1 MQSMTNIYYIYIYLY
16 IYIMVNTKYNIYM
29 LNTNRTQP
37 VQLTRSLTLVC
48 ALVVSVSQDLHLTAP
63 RTCPSPESVISQSRL
78 PHRSRCGS
86 MDSWKYKKN
95 INTTVSKKDN
105 QISSS
110 QLALFLHLIPAI
122 VIPTNRQNLMN
133 HIFANTTDIRASP
146 PQSLS

>member
-1 MQSMTNIYYIYIYLY
+1 
-16 IYIMVNTKYNIYM
+16 MV
-29 LNTNRTQP
+29 TQP
-37 VQLTRSLTLVC
+37 VQLTQALTLECVP
-48 ALVVSVSQDLHLTAP
+48 VVSVSQDLHLTDP

-78 PHRSRCGS
+78 PPRSRCGS
-86 MDSWKYKKN
+86 MDSWKCKKN

-110 QLALFLHLIPAI
+110 QLAVFLHLIPAI

>member
-1 MQSMTNIYYIYIYLY
+1 
-16 IYIMVNTKYNIYM
+16 MVNTKYNIYM

-86 MDSWKYKKN
+86 MDSWKYKK
-95 INTTVSKKDN
+95 
-105 QISSS
+105 IST
-110 QLALFLHLIPAI
+110 QLSARRIIKYLPVNWPCFCI
-122 VIPTNRQNLMN
+122 
-133 HIFANTTDIRASP
+133 
-146 PQSLS
+146 